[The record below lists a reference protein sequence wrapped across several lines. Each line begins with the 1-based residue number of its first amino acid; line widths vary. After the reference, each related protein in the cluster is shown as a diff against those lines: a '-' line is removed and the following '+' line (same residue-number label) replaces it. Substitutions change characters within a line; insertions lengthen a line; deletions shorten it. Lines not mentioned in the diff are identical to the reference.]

1 MHVETG
7 IILQYLVAKVVHK
20 GIAKNVMLL
29 LARLFIIISY
39 NKMRYS
45 NNCHEGCYGTVIF
58 ALKEN
63 IVKYRIL

>member
-1 MHVETG
+1 
-7 IILQYLVAKVVHK
+7 
-20 GIAKNVMLL
+20 
-29 LARLFIIISY
+29 
-39 NKMRYS
+39 MRHS